1 MAPIDRIGT
10 DGRAVPPL
18 EAGTWWYAAVAAEA
32 PGSFNGRVRKRLR
45 NAALGAVLTLAV
57 VYAGLVLTAT
67 GQRWEGAATAG
78 RLTDGPL
85 SAARVVGT
93 VPHHFALYSLSLA
106 LLLIAVVGVLRRRYA
121 PTVAALGSV
130 IGSVVLAE
138 LLQRFVLHR
147 PDLTGAPGHLLHGGF
162 PSGHTTLALSVTF
175 ALALVVPY
183 RLRVLVV
190 AVGALWATFLG
201 VYTLAI
207 GWHRP
212 GDLIGAELLALAL
225 VCGTVA
231 LLARKGRARRAPRGR
246 APFRNLVLA
255 TPLVLGALAGL
266 GAGLVLL
273 SRSMGVRLP
282 ADPVTARLAYEAGQ
296 LLAAGAGLAAAL
308 LFLALLRHVD
318 LDESAAPPR
327 RIPAGPEPDAEI
339 TGPFTAERDHEIS

>member
-10 DGRAVPPL
+10 DSRAVPPL

-45 NAALGAVLTLAV
+45 NAALAAVLLLAV

-67 GQRWEGAATAG
+67 GQRWENAATAG
-78 RLTDGPL
+78 RLTDGTL
-85 SAARVVGT
+85 SAEQIAGR

-130 IGSVVLAE
+130 IGSVALAE
-138 LLQRFVLHR
+138 ALQRFVLHR
-147 PDLTGAPGHLLHGGF
+147 PDLAGAPGHLLHGGF

-190 AVGALWATFLG
+190 TVGALWATFLG
-201 VYTLAI
+201 AYTLAI

-212 GDLIGAELLALAL
+212 GDLIGAELLSLVI

-231 LLARKGRARRAPRGR
+231 LLARKGKARRAPRGR
-246 APFRNLVLA
+246 APLRHVVM
-255 TPLVLGALAGL
+255 TVPVVLGALAGL
-266 GAGLVLL
+266 GAGLLL
-273 SRSMGVRLP
+273 LPRSVGAPLP
-282 ADPVTARLAYEAGQ
+282 VDPATARLAYESGQ
-296 LLAAGAGLAAAL
+296 LLAAGTGLAAAL
-308 LFLALLRHVD
+308 LLLALLRHVD
-318 LDESAAPPR
+318 LDESAVPPR
-327 RIPAGPEPDAEI
+327 RAPAGPEPDAEI
-339 TGPFTAERDHEIS
+339 TGPFPAEQDHEIS